1 MAGRI
6 AWSSCACQRRV
17 LSRNDHGLSLC
28 FAVRRSH
35 SGRGR
40 VVKAVYH
47 DTDIDTDT
55 DSPDT
60 PIHPYVRHARFPR
73 EVILARMSV
82 SWNAGLTAP
91 ASECTNYILWLRRS
105 VCGRPSCNNC
115 HSFQPLFES
124 IRHCGLRY
132 DGHPLRCCGH
142 PPRAFVARIASTAR
156 CARCGLAYCCRCHC
170 HM

>member
-1 MAGRI
+1 MANVTMATCSIFARKKN
-6 AWSSCACQRRV
+6 WCTFQYLVWVKKKKTVDTRTRV
-17 LSRNDHGLSLC
+17 QFCS
-28 FAVRRSH
+28 A
-35 SGRGR
+35 
-40 VVKAVYH
+40 KAAFH
-47 DTDIDTDT
+47 DTDRDSDTD
-55 DSPDT
+55 
-60 PIHPYVRHARFPR
+60 VLAR
-73 EVILARMSV
+73 ILARMSV